1 MGKSKV
7 PDEGKSGTG
16 KKMGR
21 PPLLKEEHR
30 EVLRDIARERPQGT
44 LEETTRELCRRAGIT
59 VCSVTVRKALR
70 EAGIAKVK
78 PARVEVNASGT
89 QPKRYGYTKA
99 HRREGTMEHYPTDVT
114 DAEWALIQDLFERPK
129 GLRGMPVHHE
139 RRMMLNACCYVLR
152 TGCAWRLLPKSYGSW
167 ATVYKTFSRWAKRGV
182 FEAMQDR
189 LREQWRVRI
198 ERNAAPT
205 VAIIDSQATRGS
217 PQGGGTGFDAAKKV
231 KGRKR
236 HLVVDTLGLLL
247 AVVVTAAS
255 VQDRDGATTVVA
267 QACAK
272 VPSLKKLYAD
282 SAYAGRCAES
292 LEQAHGIEVEIVRS
306 PGNRLTGTY
315 HDAQGSLWSES
326 ELPRFA
332 LPKRWVVERTHA
344 WGERC
349 RRLVMHHD
357 RSSRIATAWVW
368 LADAGILAARLAA
381 PG

>member
-1 MGKSKV
+1 MGKSGAA
-7 PDEGKSGTG
+7 DEDKSGTG
-16 KKMGR
+16 KKKGR
-21 PPLLKEEHR
+21 PPALKEEHL
-30 EVLRDIARERPQGT
+30 EVLRYIVRQKPQGT

-70 EAGIAKVK
+70 EAGIVKVK
-78 PARVEVNASGT
+78 PARVEMSASGA
-89 QPKRYGYTKA
+89 QPKRYRYTPA
-99 HRREGTMEHYPTDVT
+99 HRRQGEAGHYPTDVT

-129 GLRGMPVHHE
+129 GLRGMPARHE
-139 RRMMLNACCYVLR
+139 RRRMLNGCCYVLR
-152 TGCAWRLLPKSYGSW
+152 TGCAWRMLPKSYGPW
-167 ATVYKTFSRWAKRGV
+167 ASVYKTFSRWAERGV

-205 VAIIDSQATRGS
+205 VAIIDSQSTRGS
-217 PQGGGTGFDAAKKV
+217 PQGGDTGFDAAKKV

-247 AVVVTAAS
+247 AVLVTAAN
-255 VQDRDGATTVVA
+255 VQDRDGAPTVVA

-272 VPSLKKLYAD
+272 VPTLKRLYAD
-282 SAYAGRCAES
+282 SAYAGQCAQS

-315 HDAQGSLWSES
+315 HDAQGSLWSEP

-357 RSSRIATAWVW
+357 RNSRIATAWIW